1 MSILRVTC
9 DEKIKG
15 GKRAQ
20 RMYEVVK
27 EQCTIRCY
35 FVCAYNTTWY
45 AQNFVHRQ
53 GLCEADL
60 KGECSYY
67 THYVEKNHGKKV
79 AQMKLGIPRKILR
92 FSNKQPAG
100 KLPTGKL

>member
-1 MSILRVTC
+1 M
-9 DEKIKG
+9 
-15 GKRAQ
+15 
-20 RMYEVVK
+20 
-27 EQCTIRCY
+27 
-35 FVCAYNTTWY
+35 
-45 AQNFVHRQ
+45 
-53 GLCEADL
+53 

-100 KLPTGKL
+100 KLPAGKLCVIYGLEKTPSNF